1 MNKNFL
7 YFIVFKVPLVFFT
20 FWKVKDPRFNVFQ
33 DAENY
38 VRGLTLEIEVNRDH
52 KDCSSSSAVIS
63 P

>member
-1 MNKNFL
+1 M
-7 YFIVFKVPLVFFT
+7 FFT